1 MLYEFRFPLPCLL
14 HPLGFDIT
22 YAAHCMVTLFDI
34 WHTLITTT
42 HSVQARMQQCAFVER
57 NGYMTALVVFA
68 LR

>member
-14 HPLGFDIT
+14 HPLGFDIA

-68 LR
+68 LH